1 MTQTFTLTAHQYEEF
16 ERRGLLRLEG
26 LLSAERVGAARE
38 AVLRPLERLG
48 LWWDGA
54 WRLDRWPKPQWP
66 ASGLKTA
73 RVIGNKRPE
82 LEALI
87 EEPAL
92 LAVVDRLLEGRPFDR
107 GIYKRPQ
114 LLFTLPNI
122 ETWALPAG
130 WHLDVPRL
138 ASGEGPGVQVFIF
151 LDAVGPGGGGT
162 LVIAGSHRLL
172 NDGRFHKTGKVM
184 KTLRR
189 EGFFADLCSG
199 ALDGGEG
206 LPSALGDDDVREG
219 PRLDDMVA
227 QIGPVDRLPD
237 HLGEA
242 ARPRLVQVTEAG
254 VEGGRIVLGGAPEAD
269 QPLGEPGLEVRL
281 VGVEI
286 DQRVDQ
292 AAMIGVQA
300 EPLDDQHTRRLQC
313 PGQRRVDI
321 VGDVRIGRKPCR
333 PTPDRGQ
340 GRAQAFDVVAFGE
353 ALALGKATRLQGGV
367 VHQKAVGADDLH
379 RRPIRLGGEV
389 GGELAGEDAL
399 ARRDA
404 AGDGDHIGSGRRP
417 MGAEQVADVG

>member
-1 MTQTFTLTAHQYEEF
+1 VTQTFTLTDQQYEEF

-26 LLSAERVGAARE
+26 LLSAERVRPARE

-107 GIYKRPQ
+107 SIYKRPQ

-122 ETWALPAG
+122 ETWTLPAG

-138 ASGEGPGVQVFIF
+138 ASGEAPGVQVFTF

-184 KTLRR
+184 KALRR
-189 EGFFADLCSG
+189 EAFFADLCSG

-206 LPSALGDDDVREG
+206 LP
-219 PRLDDMVA
+219 
-227 QIGPVDRLPD
+227 
-237 HLGEA
+237 
-242 ARPRLVQVTEAG
+242 
-254 VEGGRIVLGGAPEAD
+254 GGA
-269 QPLGEPGLEVRL
+269 
-281 VGVEI
+281 
-286 DQRVDQ
+286 
-292 AAMIGVQA
+292 
-300 EPLDDQHTRRLQC
+300 
-313 PGQRRVDI
+313 
-321 VGDVRIGRKPCR
+321 VGDVPLQVVELTGAPGDAWLMDLRLLHTGAPNASDRPRMMATHRFLRADLVREVARGFDWTVDPKP
-333 PTPDRGQ
+333 
-340 GRAQAFDVVAFGE
+340 
-353 ALALGKATRLQGGV
+353 
-367 VHQKAVGADDLH
+367 
-379 RRPIRLGGEV
+379 
-389 GGELAGEDAL
+389 
-399 ARRDA
+399 
-404 AGDGDHIGSGRRP
+404 
-417 MGAEQVADVG
+417 